1 MNPNNAEKHTL
12 LNDKSRGQVPGPSSG
27 DAEEN
32 FQNCHYSSEDH
43 TVRMADWLRIK
54 CSRL

>member
-1 MNPNNAEKHTL
+1 MNLKYAVKHTL

-32 FQNCHYSSEDH
+32 FQNCHYHSEDH